1 MKILQAQVKQ
11 AEFIRT
17 VWCLTAEH
25 GVTLAD
31 VTKPESWAHVAKQ
44 FKAGDHIEVV
54 PESGE
59 WFAELFVRSVSPT
72 DIKVSVLREVIFDAP
87 AVAAPLPEGVE
98 FEINYSKSEK
108 WRVVR
113 KSDRVT
119 VASGMA
125 SKLEC
130 EAWVAEHM
138 STLV

>member
-72 DIKVSVLREVIFDAP
+72 DIKVSVLREVVFDAP

-98 FEINYSKSEK
+98 FEINYSKSDK

-113 KSDRVT
+113 KSDKVA

-130 EAWVAEHM
+130 EAWVAEYT

>member
-72 DIKVSVLREVIFDAP
+72 DIKVSVLREVVFDAP
-87 AVAAPLPEGVE
+87 AIAAPLPEGVE
-98 FEINYSKSEK
+98 FEINYSKSDK
-108 WRVVR
+108 WRVIR
-113 KSDRVT
+113 KSDKAA

-130 EAWVAEHM
+130 EAWVAEYT

>member
-1 MKILQAQVKQ
+1 VKILQAQVKQ

-72 DIKVSVLREVIFDAP
+72 DIKVSVLREVVFDAP
-87 AVAAPLPEGVE
+87 AQATESPDPAEY
-98 FEINYSKSEK
+98 EINYSKSEK

-113 KSDRVT
+113 KSDKVA

-130 EAWVAEHM
+130 EAWVAEHT

>member
-25 GVTLAD
+25 GATLAD
-31 VTKPESWAHVAKQ
+31 ATRPESWAHVARQ

-72 DIKVSVLREVIFDAP
+72 DIKVSVLREVVFDAP

-98 FEINYSKSEK
+98 FEINYSKSDK

-113 KSDRVT
+113 KSDKVA

-130 EAWVAEHM
+130 EAWVAEHT

>member
-59 WFAELFVRSVSPT
+59 WFAELFVRPVSPT
-72 DIKVSVLREVIFDAP
+72 DIKVSVLGEVVFDAP
-87 AVAAPLPEGVE
+87 AIAAPLPEGVE
-98 FEINYSKSEK
+98 FEINYSKSDK

-113 KSDRVT
+113 KSDKVA

-130 EAWVAEHM
+130 EAWVAEYT